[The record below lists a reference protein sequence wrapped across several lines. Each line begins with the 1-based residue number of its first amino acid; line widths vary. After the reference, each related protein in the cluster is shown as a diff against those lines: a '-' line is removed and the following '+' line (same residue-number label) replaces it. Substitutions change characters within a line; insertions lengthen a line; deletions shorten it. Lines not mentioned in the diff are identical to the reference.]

1 LSNFYAAV
9 AYPLG
14 VKTFRQSRMLRMNL
28 QLASDPE
35 SVVFIRITSDSKLY
49 CYGVGMSIMRLKN
62 DHAAGSYVVEVP
74 PEKH

>member
-1 LSNFYAAV
+1 
-9 AYPLG
+9 
-14 VKTFRQSRMLRMNL
+14 MNL

-35 SVVFIRITSDSKLY
+35 SVVFIRITPDSKLY
-49 CYGVGMSIMRLKN
+49 YYGVGMSIMRLKN